1 MSSGDS
7 ILPGENQERSA
18 LSNAFYSHAIGRI
31 KRTIL
36 ILGVL
41 LTPMVGIRY
50 GLLPASGFLLGAVI
64 SFFNFHSLER
74 AVDGLGS
81 RIVEAH
87 SQEKGGA
94 IVARFLLRYLVIGLV
109 VYVTL
114 ISWFG
119 TFYGLL
125 TGLCLPVAGMMGEA
139 VWESYVALR
148 RGL

>member
-7 ILPGENQERSA
+7 IVPKEHPEGTS
-18 LSNAFYSHAIGRI
+18 LSDAFYSRAIGRI

-36 ILGVL
+36 IFGLL
-41 LTPMVGIRY
+41 LTPIVGLRY

-64 SFFNFHSLER
+64 SYFNFHSLER
-74 AVDGLGS
+74 AVAGLGG
-81 RIVEAH
+81 RIVDAH
-87 SQEKGGA
+87 SKEKGGA

-109 VYVTL
+109 VYVTF

-119 TFYGLL
+119 AFYGLL
-125 TGLCLPVAGMMGEA
+125 TGLCLPVAAMMGEA
-139 VWESYVALR
+139 AWESYVALR

>member
-7 ILPGENQERSA
+7 MLPRENQEGSV
-18 LSNAFYSHAIGRI
+18 LSDAFYSRAIGRI
-31 KRTIL
+31 KRTIF
-36 ILGVL
+36 ILGLL
-41 LTPMVGIRY
+41 LTPIVGLRY
-50 GLLPASGFLLGAVI
+50 GLLAASGFLLGAVI
-64 SFFNFHSLER
+64 SYFNFHSLAQ
-74 AVDGLGS
+74 AVAGLGG

-109 VYVTL
+109 VYVTF

-119 TFYGLL
+119 AFYGLL

-139 VWESYVALR
+139 AWESYVALR

>member
-7 ILPGENQERSA
+7 ILPGESQESSA
-18 LSNAFYSHAIGRI
+18 QSSVFYSHAIGRI

-36 ILGVL
+36 ILGLL

-64 SFFNFHSLER
+64 SYFNFHSLER
-74 AVDGLGS
+74 AVDGLGG

-109 VYVTL
+109 VLSNVT
-114 ISWFG
+114 S
-119 TFYGLL
+119 T
-125 TGLCLPVAGMMGEA
+125 
-139 VWESYVALR
+139 
-148 RGL
+148 